1 MSYEHLH
8 ALSQFRPARGPAISG
23 TPKERVNWV
32 IDRDRVTR
40 NTARTLFLKGYTWG
54 EAVVRALGHECKLD
68 WRISG
73 VDPVTS
79 SLSLVGPKQ
88 QGSSDESR
96 DVGGGG
102 GLSSSKAVIKAVA
115 KRKAKQDEAPPSS
128 FSERFAARASRACPS
143 FNSKKGCVKIPKHCP
158 QEKPHMCGAC
168 GKFGH
173 DKGSPK
179 CPLAA

>member
-1 MSYEHLH
+1 MSTGKPERVRQCHMRVSMRD
-8 ALSQFRPARGPAISG
+8 LSFVQRKAQGFLDPL
-23 TPKERVNWV
+23 KERVNWV

-40 NTARTLFLKGYTWG
+40 NTARTLFLKGYTGG

-68 WRISG
+68 WRTSG
-73 VDPVTS
+73 VEPVTS
-79 SLSLVGPKQ
+79 SLSLVDPQQ

-143 FNSKKGCVKIPKHCP
+143 LNSKKGV
-158 QEKPHMCGAC
+158 
-168 GKFGH
+168 
-173 DKGSPK
+173 
-179 CPLAA
+179 